1 MTANPLTPLD
11 ALRELVNALDQ
22 SEYEFEREPDHAING
37 AIAPAFIAACDTLDH
52 YTRNGWDGPS
62 VKARRIA
69 AGLSQRDLADATGFG
84 LTTIRNWEQ
93 GRSRPSKVSMSVL
106 WPILAQPH
114 EREQS

>member
-11 ALRELVNALDQ
+11 ALRDLLDATLLDIDTSDADLQ
-22 SEYEFEREPDHAING
+22 WT
-37 AIAPAFIAACDTLDH
+37 AAVAQAKSTLDH

-69 AGLSQRDLADATGFG
+69 AGLSQRELADRTGFG

>member
-11 ALRELVNALDQ
+11 ALRDLITALDRNYWEEMPQ
-22 SEYEFEREPDHAING
+22 DLYDTIVDAET
-37 AIAPAFIAACDTLDH
+37 TLDH

-69 AGLSQRDLADATGFG
+69 AGLSQRDLADQTGFG

-106 WPILAQPH
+106 WPILAQAH
-114 EREQS
+114 ERETS